1 MNLSDFE
8 FDLPADRIAQAP
20 LPERD
25 ASKLLVLDRR
35 SGEIAHHAFRDLPD
49 LLDPTDLVVVNDTR
63 VIPARLSGWK
73 EKTGGRVEIL
83 LVREREEGL
92 WDCMAKGTGRLRP
105 DTALAFED
113 GVRGVVETRPDA
125 DGVRVRF
132 SPKAGFREWVGR
144 RGRVP
149 LPPYIRRPETP
160 EDRECYQ
167 TVFAENAGAIAAPT
181 AGLHFTPELLKRLE
195 ARGIGRAALTLHV
208 GPGTFRPIRA
218 ARVEDHVMDAEETHI
233 PPETARK
240 ILETRA
246 GGGRIVAVGTTVV
259 RTLEGRVEASPRG
272 EISLRPGR
280 AAVSLFITPGH
291 RLRLVGG
298 LVTNF
303 HLSGST
309 LLLLVAAFAGRER
322 ILEAYDEALRKG
334 YRFYSY
340 GDAMWIR

>member
-1 MNLSDFE
+1 
-8 FDLPADRIAQAP
+8 
-20 LPERD
+20 
-25 ASKLLVLDRR
+25 
-35 SGEIAHHAFRDLPD
+35 
-49 LLDPTDLVVVNDTR
+49 
-63 VIPARLSGWK
+63 
-73 EKTGGRVEIL
+73 
-83 LVREREEGL
+83 
-92 WDCMAKGTGRLRP
+92 
-105 DTALAFED
+105 
-113 GVRGVVETRPDA
+113 
-125 DGVRVRF
+125 
-132 SPKAGFREWVGR
+132 
-144 RGRVP
+144 
-149 LPPYIRRPETP
+149 
-160 EDRECYQ
+160 
-167 TVFAENAGAIAAPT
+167 
-181 AGLHFTPELLKRLE
+181 LKRLE

-280 AAVSLFITPGH
+280 SAVSLFITPGH

-303 HLSGST
+303 HLPGST